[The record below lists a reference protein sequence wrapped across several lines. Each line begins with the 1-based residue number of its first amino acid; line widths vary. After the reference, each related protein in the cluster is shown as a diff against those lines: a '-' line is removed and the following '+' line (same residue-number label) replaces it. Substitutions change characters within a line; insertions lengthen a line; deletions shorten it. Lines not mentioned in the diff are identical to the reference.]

1 MVCRHEKWQACKKL
15 APRNQE
21 PKRSEKVRS
30 KREQAEVETNEIA
43 LESATVKPDE
53 LRLLPHCRKPV
64 SHGLKVNFYAERK
77 PKMQYVTID
86 R

>member
-1 MVCRHEKWQACKKL
+1 MKVHENQGKNAQRGQKTGKSL
-15 APRNQE
+15 ATLKAQD
-21 PKRSEKVRS
+21 SS
-30 KREQAEVETNEIA
+30 YFT
-43 LESATVKPDE
+43 TVKPDE

>member
-1 MVCRHEKWQACKKL
+1 M
-15 APRNQE
+15 
-21 PKRSEKVRS
+21 VRS
-30 KREQAEVETNEIA
+30 LGFTYRSVHWPKPKSADFLLASTVEEDAIHMSYCVYIVT
-43 LESATVKPDE
+43 TVKPDE